1 MGPAPL
7 LSSGNAKGV
16 KHVHCTCGRQDR
28 RPIGAV
34 RPKHSEEIVINEE
47 YIMLF
52 WSKDDRDIVKRGG
65 KDGQKT
71 KTFSFFFFIYFIQKP
86 FQL

>member
-34 RPKHSEEIVINEE
+34 RPKHSEEIVIMEE
-47 YIMLF
+47 YIM
-52 WSKDDRDIVKRGG
+52 
-65 KDGQKT
+65 
-71 KTFSFFFFIYFIQKP
+71 
-86 FQL
+86 